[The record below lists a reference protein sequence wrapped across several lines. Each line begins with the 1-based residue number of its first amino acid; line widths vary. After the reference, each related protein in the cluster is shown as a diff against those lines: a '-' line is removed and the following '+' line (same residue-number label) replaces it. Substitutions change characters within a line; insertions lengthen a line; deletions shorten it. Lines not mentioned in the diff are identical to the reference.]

1 MPITKSAKK
10 RVRQEKTRKAR
21 NKIVSLK
28 FKANIKELLEHIAKK
43 NKTKSQE
50 LFKICEKQLTIA
62 GNRGILKKKKISRK
76 ISSLNS
82 KIKAIW
88 CYFICV
94 VFLQHQYLY
103 FYILKLDLGRFIQ
116 FKYTYLKLN
125 NTIKR
130 VGGYFFIIFNVYM
143 NYMHV

>member
-10 RVRQEKTRKAR
+10 RVRQEKTRNAR

-28 FKANIKELLEHIAKK
+28 FKANIKELGEQIAKK

-50 LFKICEKQLTIA
+50 LFKTCEKQLTIA

-82 KIKAIW
+82 KIKAI
-88 CYFICV
+88 
-94 VFLQHQYLY
+94 
-103 FYILKLDLGRFIQ
+103 
-116 FKYTYLKLN
+116 
-125 NTIKR
+125 
-130 VGGYFFIIFNVYM
+130 
-143 NYMHV
+143 

>member
-10 RVRQEKTRKAR
+10 RVRQEKTRNAR

-28 FKANIKELLEHIAKK
+28 FKANIKELLEQIAKK

-50 LFKICEKQLTIA
+50 LFKTCEKQLTIA

-82 KIKAIW
+82 KIKAI
-88 CYFICV
+88 
-94 VFLQHQYLY
+94 
-103 FYILKLDLGRFIQ
+103 
-116 FKYTYLKLN
+116 
-125 NTIKR
+125 
-130 VGGYFFIIFNVYM
+130 
-143 NYMHV
+143 

>member
-28 FKANIKELLEHIAKK
+28 YKANIKELLEHIAKK

-82 KIKAIW
+82 KIKAI
-88 CYFICV
+88 
-94 VFLQHQYLY
+94 
-103 FYILKLDLGRFIQ
+103 
-116 FKYTYLKLN
+116 
-125 NTIKR
+125 
-130 VGGYFFIIFNVYM
+130 
-143 NYMHV
+143 

>member
-28 FKANIKELLEHIAKK
+28 FKANIKELLEQIAKK

-82 KIKAIW
+82 KIKAI
-88 CYFICV
+88 
-94 VFLQHQYLY
+94 
-103 FYILKLDLGRFIQ
+103 
-116 FKYTYLKLN
+116 
-125 NTIKR
+125 
-130 VGGYFFIIFNVYM
+130 
-143 NYMHV
+143 